1 MALHERLVFRV
12 RGEERREAL
21 QRGALIPRH
30 GLQPLDKPAERE
42 RRFVPCLERGTLG
55 HEEVG
60 VGRHDQMGV
69 VQSQAQ
75 LEPLAQGRQEVQRP
89 SQQGNGPRDG
99 PPAGQTGDALRRDG
113 VEHGT
118 RDILLRHALVQQR
131 PHIHLGEHRA
141 A

>member
-30 GLQPLDKPAERE
+30 GLQPLDKPA
-42 RRFVPCLERGTLG
+42 LG